1 MKKVKYCTNH
11 TVLILLKNYRRHKNA
26 PIFGRAD
33 YCETWQRS
41 KLHQNPSGNKNTSEE
56 YVLAAYTKYSFD
68 KKYSLMKLQVR
79 EFFSFFMLIISVC
92 SGLFVIFRKK
102 TRILRSSPLLNKL
115 KIRVFLP
122 FFKKRPELS
131 DSYLCST
138 GLKLGSFCHFSEKD
152 PNFPVLASARPA
164 QN

>member
-92 SGLFVIFRKK
+92 SGLFAIFRKK
-102 TRILRSSPLLNKL
+102 TRTFRCLPLLDRL

-122 FFKKRPELS
+122 FFRKRPELS
-131 DSYLCST
+131 GPLLCST
-138 GLKLGSFCHFSEKD
+138 GSKLGSFCRFSKKD
-152 PNFPVLASARPA
+152 RNFPAHSSARPA
-164 QN
+164 